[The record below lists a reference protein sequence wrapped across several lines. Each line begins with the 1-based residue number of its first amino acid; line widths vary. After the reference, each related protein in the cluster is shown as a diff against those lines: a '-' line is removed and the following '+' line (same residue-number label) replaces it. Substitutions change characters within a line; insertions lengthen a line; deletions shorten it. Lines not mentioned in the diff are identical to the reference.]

1 MTEENNEECDRKKMG
16 MLTKIRI
23 GILQNRDEKL

>member
-1 MTEENNEECDRKKMG
+1 MG

-23 GILQNRDEKL
+23 GILQNKDEKL